1 MQPHAGRGD
10 CARLWGLDNG
20 IAFLNHGSFG
30 ACPRPV
36 LLAQQAIR
44 DRMERE
50 PVQFFA
56 RDLESLL
63 DSARQAL
70 AAFIGADPA
79 GLAFVPNATAGV
91 NTVLRSLHLQPGDEL
106 LTTNHAYNACRN
118 SLEFTAAAFDA
129 RVVTAVVPFPIKGPD
144 QVIERVLASVSPRT
158 RLALID
164 HVTSPTALI
173 WPIGEIV
180 RALNER
186 GVETLIDGAHAPGM
200 IPLDVESIGATY
212 YTGNCHKWLCAPKGA
227 GFLYVRTDRRTEI
240 HPLSISHGRNAQRT
254 DRSRFRLEF
263 DWTGTVDP
271 SAYLCVPEAI
281 RFMGGLLPGGWL
293 ELMRHN
299 HELALAGREILC
311 RSLAVAPPA
320 PDQMLG
326 SMAAVP
332 ITDGSAEPPASS
344 LYADPQQIELLEKF
358 GVEVP
363 LVPWPS
369 PPKRLIRISA
379 QLYNRP
385 SEYHRLAQGLIDT
398 LKRVPR

>member
-1 MQPHAGRGD
+1 MEPDAGGGD
-10 CARLWGLDNG
+10 CARLWGLDRG

-36 LLAQQAIR
+36 LLAQQSIR

-70 AAFIGADPA
+70 AAFLGADPA

-91 NTVLRSLHLQPGDEL
+91 NTVLRSLRLQAGDEL

-129 RVVTAVVPFPIKGPD
+129 RVVAAAVPFPIEGSD
-144 QVIERVLASVSPRT
+144 QVIECVLASVSART

-227 GFLYVRTDRRTEI
+227 GFLYVRTDRRTQI
-240 HPLSISHGRNAQRT
+240 HPLSISHGRNAERK
-254 DRSRFRLEF
+254 DRPRFRLEF

-281 RFMGGLLPGGWL
+281 RFMGNLLPGGWL

-299 HELALAGREILC
+299 HELALAGRDVLC
-311 RSLAVAPPA
+311 HAFGIAPPA
-320 PDQMLG
+320 PDPMLG

-332 ITDGSAEPPASS
+332 IANGSAEPPPSS
-344 LYADPQQIELLEKF
+344 LYADPQQIELLERF

-363 LVPWPS
+363 IVPWPS

-379 QLYNRP
+379 QVYNRA
-385 SEYHRLAQGLIDT
+385 SEYHRLAEGLIDI
-398 LKRVPR
+398 LRAVSR